1 MNWLPWLVGFGVF
14 TAVMIAVGLWLLLGA
29 LSLMAA
35 EEYEEP
41 TVWEI
46 RTYMELLKQFDYHY
60 PPLDA
65 LNPEE
70 REVFRRVRG

>member
-1 MNWLPWLVGFGVF
+1 MNWLLVGFGVF

-35 EEYEEP
+35 EEEEP
-41 TVWEI
+41 TVWQI
-46 RTYMELLKQFDYHY
+46 RVYMELLKQFDYHY

-65 LNPEE
+65 LSPEE